1 MLSDDQIRA
10 AYSKAGAQN
19 TMTEANIQ
27 QAKLFI
33 GFIFDTL
40 EQAAYDDNDF
50 QPMYKRPEFQ

>member
-1 MLSDDQIRA
+1 MLTDDQIRA

-19 TMTEANIQ
+19 IMTEANIQ

-40 EQAAYDDNDF
+40 EQAGYDDNDF
-50 QPMYKRPEFQ
+50 QPMYKRPDFQ